1 MEKRLLLAFFLS
13 AIIFV
18 VWSFVFPPPKRAPRP
33 QQATA
38 THAATVQ
45 TKPASATPKPV
56 PQAARANASAA
67 GTPAPV
73 SPVACSTTHDI
84 AKKEETIVVDNGLLK
99 LRLDN
104 RGAAITSLILKKYD
118 DDEGNPLDLVQ
129 RVTVADRTYPLQ
141 LVVDGRPDQ
150 RLYTMTK
157 TGNGYRF
164 HWCDG
169 TSEVT
174 KTIRLVPES
183 YRIDISVTV
192 AGEEPAAVV
201 SVGTGMRNIGKLE
214 KANRF
219 ATWGNVAV
227 YANDKLERFKRK
239 KVRAVKEVALP
250 PMGFAGF
257 EDTYFLN
264 VMRPVGTG
272 ASVRIVPLEL
282 PPKPEKVTT
291 RTRKKKEK
299 KKKPG
304 ERTVLEVLIAS
315 PGHTFQAELFSGP
328 KEYNLLQK
336 VDHGIEKTLHFGI
349 FNPIS
354 VFFLKVLRWIYS
366 LVGNYGI
373 AIILLTL
380 LIRIVLFPFMH
391 KSTVSMRK
399 MQKVQPKVKAIQERY
414 KKHKGDP
421 QMRAKMNQEMMELY
435 KVEGV
440 NPMGGCLPMLI
451 QLPILWA
458 LYTLFAYSITMRHAP
473 FIWWIHDLS
482 AKDPYYITP
491 ILMTFTMWL
500 QQKLAPQAGDAQQ
513 QKMFRLMPLIFGI
526 MFLGFPS
533 GLVLYWLT
541 NNVLTILQQEVTF
554 SLMGERK
561 GTKKGGKPKRKK
573 A

>member
-1 MEKRLLLAFFLS
+1 
-13 AIIFV
+13 
-18 VWSFVFPPPKRAPRP
+18 
-33 QQATA
+33 
-38 THAATVQ
+38 
-45 TKPASATPKPV
+45 
-56 PQAARANASAA
+56 
-67 GTPAPV
+67 
-73 SPVACSTTHDI
+73 
-84 AKKEETIVVDNGLLK
+84 
-99 LRLDN
+99 
-104 RGAAITSLILKKYD
+104 
-118 DDEGNPLDLVQ
+118 
-129 RVTVADRTYPLQ
+129 
-141 LVVDGRPDQ
+141 
-150 RLYTMTK
+150 
-157 TGNGYRF
+157 
-164 HWCDG
+164 
-169 TSEVT
+169 VT

-192 AGEEPAAVV
+192 AGKEPAPVV

-227 YANDKLERFKRK
+227 FANDKLERFKRK
-239 KVRAVKEVALP
+239 KVRVVKEVALP

-264 VMRPVGTG
+264 VMRPLGTG
-272 ASVRIVPLEL
+272 ARVRIVPLKL

-291 RTRKKKEK
+291 RAGKKKK

-315 PGHTFQAELFSGP
+315 PGHTFQAEFFSGP

>member
-1 MEKRLLLAFFLS
+1 MEKRLVLAFFLS
-13 AIIFV
+13 AIIFA
-18 VWSFVFPPPKRAPRP
+18 VWTIIFPPPKPAPR
-33 QQATA
+33 QAATA
-38 THAATVQ
+38 VGKQVAAHAATA
-45 TKPASATPKPV
+45 KREPV
-56 PQAARANASAA
+56 PPAVPRTGHPAAE
-67 GTPAPV
+67 T
-73 SPVACSTTHDI
+73 SPVTRTAACSTTPD
-84 AKKEETIVVDNGLLK
+84 AADREQTLVLENNLVK

-104 RGAAITSLILKKYD
+104 RGADVTSLILKKYD

-129 RVTVADRTYPLQ
+129 RVNLAARTYPLQ
-141 LVVDGRPDQ
+141 LVDGGQPDE
-150 RLYTMTK
+150 RLYSVEK
-157 TGNGYRF
+157 IKGGVRF
-164 HWCDG
+164 HWCD
-169 TSEVT
+169 TKAEVT
-174 KTIRLVPES
+174 KIVQLVPES
-183 YRIDISVTV
+183 YQVKVEITV
-192 AGEEPAAVV
+192 AGTEPAPVM

-227 YANDKLERFKRK
+227 YANGKLERFKRK
-239 KVRAVKEVALP
+239 KVHGTKTLAVP

-264 VMRPVGTG
+264 VLRPIGEG
-272 ASVRIVPLEL
+272 ASVQIVPLQL
-282 PPKPEKVTT
+282 PVKPEKVTASAK
-291 RTRKKKEK
+291 KKKEK
-299 KKKPG
+299 AG
-304 ERTVLEVLIAS
+304 ERTVLEVLVGA
-315 PGHTFQAELFSGP
+315 PGPVLHGELFAGP

-354 VFFLKVLRWIYS
+354 VFFLKVLRWIYDR
-366 LVGNYGI
+366 VGNYGL

-399 MQKVQPKVKAIQERY
+399 MQKVQPKVKAIQEKY

-554 SLMGERK
+554 ALMGERK
-561 GTKKGGKPKRKK
+561 GAAKGGKPKRKK